1 MLHRNQR
8 FLILFVV
15 FLLPMVACS
24 LPSLGRSGDSVP
36 NRDIQ
41 ISEAAAESLETKMED
56 ASNFKDGTRFA
67 LVVTEEEIT
76 SLVNLRLDEAA
87 QDVPLEDLRIWFD
100 PGKMIIRGR
109 VQAEG
114 VPISGT
120 AVIIAVPQVT
130 DGKLTVEIEK
140 ATIGIV
146 PLPDVVLN
154 PVQDQISRLLQDV
167 QQHSVSVE
175 KVQISTGVMEIVVT
189 R

>member
-1 MLHRNQR
+1 MGN
-8 FLILFVV
+8 
-15 FLLPMVACS
+15 
-24 LPSLGRSGDSVP
+24 
-36 NRDIQ
+36 
-41 ISEAAAESLETKMED
+41 
-56 ASNFKDGTRFA
+56 RFA

-76 SLVNLRLDEAA
+76 SLVNLRIDEAA
-87 QDVPLEDLRIWFD
+87 QDVPFADLRIWFD

-120 AVIIAVPQVT
+120 AVIITALQVT

-154 PVQDQISRLLQDV
+154 PVQDQITRLLEDV
-167 QQHSVSVE
+167 QLSGVSVE